1 MNDELLAV
9 ELLVNYNKDNHMNF
23 NFNNIQDINYFV
35 NQFMKAINRNILDVN
50 KSINYK
56 HNYYFH
62 AYKFLL
68 DNIKIIDLNLNIF
81 EKLLSSLTCLNKGYK
96 LLNIIKT
103 NIIIYIQEN
112 QEYYL
117 NLASHVGTYRTFLF
131 YLNFN
136 KIDNINNFLQLDNIL
151 QERIF
156 IASFGNSDD
165 RLFKF
170 IINIHELKK
179 NLFRTTIVLDLIK
192 QISFSSVPSKFILQR
207 YKLLSKYYKINLSD
221 VLVHC
226 RDYKVISTLHKYYYT
241 EYTFKISKNL
251 SIFFEFPTPITLN
264 RLKN

>member
-23 NFNNIQDINYFV
+23 NFNNVQDLNYFV

-68 DNIKIIDLNLNIF
+68 DNIKMIDLNLNVY
-81 EKLLSSLTCLNKGYK
+81 EKILSSLTCLNKGYK

-103 NIIIYIQEN
+103 NITIYIQEN

-117 NLASHVGTYRTFLF
+117 NLASHMGTYRTFLF

-136 KIDNINNFLQLDNIL
+136 KIDNINNFLNLNKTL
-151 QERIF
+151 QEKIF

-170 IINIHELKK
+170 ILNIHELTNISFKK
-179 NLFRTTIVLDLIK
+179 NIVLELIK
-192 QISFSSVPSKFILQR
+192 QISFSNVPSKFVLQR
-207 YKLLSKYYKINLSD
+207 YKLLSKYYIIHLID

-226 RDYKVISTLHKYYYT
+226 TEFKVLST
-241 EYTFKISKNL
+241 
-251 SIFFEFPTPITLN
+251 
-264 RLKN
+264 